1 MSCHPPA
8 PFDRTETESR
18 DARSRVGIHRAFAE
32 AVACDDGKLKR
43 LGRADRRRHLLF
55 DFEDGAPS
63 NATPDKVYD
72 SLDFAHA
79 FRAFADARGTARE
92 PCPLRLF
99 LVESASG
106 EGVA

>member
-1 MSCHPPA
+1 MRRSAASADCCHEP
-8 PFDRTETESR
+8 ET
-18 DARSRVGIHRAFAE
+18 
-32 AVACDDGKLKR
+32 R
-43 LGRADRRRHLLF
+43 LGTL

-72 SLDFAHA
+72 SLDFARA
-79 FRAFADARGTARE
+79 FRAFADACRTTRE
-92 PCPLRLF
+92 PGPLRLF